1 MALTT
6 YSMLQTV
13 IFLAMFW
20 GTVAAEGP
28 IRLYGGTSDKEG
40 VVQVNVA
47 GEWKNLCDQE
57 WDALD
62 ALVTCRQ
69 LGFTDG
75 YAMVWEGSRSY
86 YDSGTD
92 SVPTMEPPENFPVE
106 KNNVACNGTEQS
118 LLSCRYKKDIPYCSN
133 FASVACGITTTKFH
147 ELLTHSHYYISGDT
161 FLISPTTTPDNTSGR
176 VLFLEAGSSIYTQI
190 RVAGGICNIDEQT
203 ASLICNSHGYSNGGK
218 AIQVPMIKNFP
229 MVFSELSCK
238 TGFNFYDC
246 YEEYTTDGICPN
258 GVLANGV
265 ECYTTVRPSVIGAL
279 AFAGVSSVFI
289 IIAGAFGIH
298 WMRRKAKIP
307 TSTTMSLS
315 VGDQGD
321 ATASQS
327 LHPSA

>member
-13 IFLAMFW
+13 IFLAMCW

-106 KNNVACNGTEQS
+106 GNNVACNGTEQS
-118 LLSCRYKKDIPYCSN
+118 LLSCRYKKDLTYCS
-133 FASVACGITTTKFH
+133 T
-147 ELLTHSHYYISGDT
+147 Y
-161 FLISPTTTPDNTSGR
+161 
-176 VLFLEAGSSIYTQI
+176 
-190 RVAGGICNIDEQT
+190 
-203 ASLICNSHGYSNGGK
+203 
-218 AIQVPMIKNFP
+218 
-229 MVFSELSCK
+229 
-238 TGFNFYDC
+238 
-246 YEEYTTDGICPN
+246 
-258 GVLANGV
+258 
-265 ECYTTVRPSVIGAL
+265 
-279 AFAGVSSVFI
+279 AGVI
-289 IIAGAFGIH
+289 
-298 WMRRKAKIP
+298 
-307 TSTTMSLS
+307 
-315 VGDQGD
+315 
-321 ATASQS
+321 
-327 LHPSA
+327 

>member
-1 MALTT
+1 
-6 YSMLQTV
+6 
-13 IFLAMFW
+13 
-20 GTVAAEGP
+20 
-28 IRLYGGTSDKEG
+28 
-40 VVQVNVA
+40 
-47 GEWKNLCDQE
+47 
-57 WDALD
+57 
-62 ALVTCRQ
+62 
-69 LGFTDG
+69 
-75 YAMVWEGSRSY
+75 MVWEGSRSY

-106 KNNVACNGTEQS
+106 GNNVACNGTEQS
-118 LLSCRYKKDIPYCSN
+118 LLSCRYKKDLTYCSTY
-133 FASVACGITTTKFH
+133 AGVACGITTTKFH
-147 ELLTHSHYYISGDT
+147 ELLNDFDHYISSDD
-161 FLISPTTTPDNTSGR
+161 FLISPTTTPGNTSGR
-176 VLFLEAGSSIYTQI
+176 VLFLQEGRSYYRNREIL
-190 RVAGGICNIDEQT
+190 VAGGICDMDEQ
-203 ASLICNSHGYSNGGK
+203 AANLICNNQGYSNGGK

-229 MVFSELSCK
+229 MVFSELSCQ
-238 TGFNFYDC
+238 TGGNFYDC
-246 YEEYTTDGICPN
+246 FEQYTTDGICPN

-265 ECYTTVRPSVIGAL
+265 ECYTTLRPSVIGAL